1 MSGSSR
7 ASEVLKRP
15 NVRRWISARVAA
27 GIAATMMRAVF
38 LWHIYDLSKST
49 AVLSLVGLLS
59 FLPAPIASLAGGAI
73 ADAYDRRKIVLVAQM
88 VGLCCAVTLCLLGVT
103 GSASV
108 PLMLSIIVVNA
119 AASAFEAP
127 ARQSMLPTLVPKEE
141 FSRAVTVMGTGGALA
156 FVSGPALG
164 GVLIAARGVPFAYGC
179 AAVLYVASMALV
191 SRVEAPRA
199 APSSKRAVSA
209 AGLLEGLRFLKGRPV
224 ILAAMS
230 IDLFA
235 VIFGGATALLPVYAN
250 EVLAVG
256 EAGYGLLAASFEIGA
271 LLTSFLLI
279 VFPPV
284 RKLGRAIITSVVV
297 YGLATIVFGLSRSF
311 PLSIA
316 AYVLAGMA
324 DQVSV
329 VGRTTLVQSETP
341 DELRGR
347 VSSVNMI
354 FIGASNQLSTAEA
367 GFVAYLTT
375 PTISVVSGGLMV
387 LVVAALAVT
396 LVPKLWKYV
405 G

>member
-1 MSGSSR
+1 
-7 ASEVLKRP
+7 
-15 NVRRWISARVAA
+15 
-27 GIAATMMRAVF
+27 MMRAVF

-88 VGLCCAVTLCLLGVT
+88 IGLCCASMLCILGAT
-103 GSASV
+103 GAASV
-108 PLMLSIIVVNA
+108 PLMLSIIVLNA

-127 ARQSMLPTLVPKEE
+127 ARQATLPTLVPKEE
-141 FSRAVTVMGTGGALA
+141 FSRAVTVMGTGGAFA

-164 GVLIAARGVPFAYGC
+164 GVLIAAHSVAFAYGC
-179 AAVLYVASMALV
+179 AAALYVISMILV
-191 SRVEAPRA
+191 SRVEMPRA
-199 APSSKRAVSA
+199 TTDSKRAISI
-209 AGLLEGLRFLKGRPV
+209 AGLLEALRFLKHKPV

-235 VIFGGATALLPVYAN
+235 VVFGGATALLPVYAN
-250 EVLAVG
+250 EILAVG

-271 LLTSFLLI
+271 LLTSLLLI
-279 VFPPV
+279 IFPPM
-284 RKLGRAIITSVVV
+284 RRLGRAIVSSVIV
-297 YGLATIVFGLSRSF
+297 YGFATIVFGISRSF

-329 VGRTTLVQSETP
+329 VGRSTLVQTETP

-367 GFVAYLTT
+367 GFVAHLTS
-375 PTISVVSGGLMV
+375 PTISVVSGGMMV
-387 LVVAALAVT
+387 LVVAVAAVV
-396 LVPKLWKYV
+396 LVPRLWRV
-405 G
+405 TV